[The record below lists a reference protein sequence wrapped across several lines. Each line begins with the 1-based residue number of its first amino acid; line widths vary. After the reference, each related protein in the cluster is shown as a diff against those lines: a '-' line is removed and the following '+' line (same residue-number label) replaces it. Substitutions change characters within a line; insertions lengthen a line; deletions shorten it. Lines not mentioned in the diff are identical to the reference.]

1 MPKIERDV
9 TTSSGV
15 DEERATETAE
25 PEPAKTDHPTGDDQ
39 AEENRELEPP
49 A

>member
-1 MPKIERDV
+1 MTETERNV
-9 TTSSGV
+9 TTSSDV
-15 DEERATETAE
+15 DEVRATETAQ

>member
-9 TTSSGV
+9 TTASEV
-15 DEERATETAE
+15 DEGQATETAE
-25 PEPAKTDHPTGDDQ
+25 PEPAKTDHPTGGDQ